1 MKKYILPVLLIAG
14 SSFFSFEGV
23 AQAQADSSEKQE
35 TIILKKKGSFP
46 ENLTIHIA
54 GDKVTINGKTPD
66 DISVTRKKSSG
77 NGTMMFKQFDRRG
90 FSGALQPP
98 FQKGFLNSSRTFLG
112 VLTKRDD
119 SSTGARIAEIE
130 AGTPADSAGLQKGD
144 IITKVNDRDIAS
156 PKELSDAIRS
166 YEPGN
171 KVTITFLRNGQQQ
184 NIAVTLGRL
193 DNAHGRIFNPS
204 PFESYLPPN
213 DNLMEQWFRHQH
225 PRIDRGPNIRA
236 YRQSG
241 PRLGIVAENHEDPRG
256 VRVVHVSPG
265 TPADKAKF
273 KADDIITAFG
283 GQSTENVEALKEA
296 IKANQGNDKIKA
308 EVERD
313 GKAVTLYVA
322 LEGDKNR
329 TSL

>member
-66 DISVTRKKSSG
+66 DISVTRNKSSG
-77 NGTMMFKQFDRRG
+77 HGTVMFTLFGRRW

-98 FQKGFLNSSRTFLG
+98 CQRGFLNSSRTFLG

-156 PKELSDAIRS
+156 P
-166 YEPGN
+166 
-171 KVTITFLRNGQQQ
+171 
-184 NIAVTLGRL
+184 
-193 DNAHGRIFNPS
+193 
-204 PFESYLPPN
+204 
-213 DNLMEQWFRHQH
+213 
-225 PRIDRGPNIRA
+225 
-236 YRQSG
+236 
-241 PRLGIVAENHEDPRG
+241 
-256 VRVVHVSPG
+256 
-265 TPADKAKF
+265 
-273 KADDIITAFG
+273 
-283 GQSTENVEALKEA
+283 
-296 IKANQGNDKIKA
+296 
-308 EVERD
+308 
-313 GKAVTLYVA
+313 
-322 LEGDKNR
+322 
-329 TSL
+329 